1 MKVDGALF
9 MTDIAGEDTA
19 IAGRGI
25 DDEVLEHDR
34 KLNSI
39 KKSFLA
45 TPFELLLSGC
55 EGEKEEDEGDVYS
68 IAAIRQKLSNI
79 KRQKTVCEKLI
90 RWQ

>member
-1 MKVDGALF
+1 MEVDDAPF
-9 MTDIAGEDTA
+9 ITEKDTA

-25 DDEVLEHDR
+25 DDKVLELDW

-39 KKSFLA
+39 KKSFSA
-45 TPFELLLSGC
+45 TPFKLLVSGS
-55 EGEKEEDEGDVYS
+55 EGEKDEEYEGDVNS
-68 IAAIRQKLSNI
+68 KATIWPKLSNI